1 MLGTVYKLQ
10 EGECSSVFKSDQPGI
25 WTPLYSLFYIK
36 MYRIVYRAVYSTNS
50 VQYIYVERFYAVKCL
65 RWQ

>member
-10 EGECSSVFKSDQPGI
+10 EWECSPVFKSDQPGI

-50 VQYIYVERFYAVKCL
+50 VQYIYVESFYAVKCL